1 MGCELTIVAR
11 GGCKTHQVGHDVL
24 MSGKMARVKISDG
37 RGANDRVG
45 HNEYP
50 VEGWV
55 EMYPKGFRWEAKWW

>member
-37 RGANDRVG
+37 RGAND
-45 HNEYP
+45 
-50 VEGWV
+50 EG
-55 EMYPKGFRWEAKWW
+55 RAQ